1 MKRQSGFTL
10 IELVVVIVTL
20 GILAV
25 TAAPRFLDI
34 SSDAK
39 KSTLKGLKG
48 AVNSAFTL
56 VHSKAV
62 LEGKEGELDTTLSNG
77 IDIRYGYPI
86 NWDKREGLSKA
97 VSGLSSDFA
106 KKTQSVDG
114 RLVWQFSFK
123 GSENWVLNDDK
134 GCSIAIRYPAKPENT
149 MPPPPTI
156 KLHDGGC

>member
-10 IELVVVIVTL
+10 IELVVVIVIL

-62 LEGKEGELDTTLSNG
+62 LEGKERKKTATLSNG
-77 IDIRYGYPI
+77 IKIRYGYPTHK
-86 NWDKREGLSKA
+86 DGGLDKA
-97 VSGLSSDFA
+97 VSGLSSDFS
-106 KKTQSVDG
+106 KKDVIDG
-114 RLVWQFSFK
+114 YILYSFK
-123 GSENWVLNDDK
+123 GNVNWEPDGT
-134 GCSIAIRYPAKPENT
+134 GCYLLITYADSYAPT
-149 MPPPPTI
+149 PPTVE
-156 KLHDGGC
+156 LSEEGC

>member
-10 IELVVVIVTL
+10 IELVVVIVIL

-62 LEGKEGELDTTLSNG
+62 LEGKDRESYATLDNG
-77 IDIRYGYPI
+77 VEIRYGFPF
-86 NWDKREGLSKA
+86 NRSGVNGGLSKV
-97 VSGLSSDFA
+97 VSGLSSEF
-106 KKTQSVDG
+106 TQKITLEKDTSTALWV
-114 RLVWQFSFK
+114 FSFK
-123 GSENWVLNDDK
+123 GDENWELSDDK
-134 GCSIAIRYPAKPENT
+134 GCSIVIKYPLAPDQ
-149 MPPPPTI
+149 PSTI